1 MRTIAHIMLLLAT
14 LPVVSVAQTLEIS
27 VVTDWETVSYYGSI
41 EETQKAID
49 AAVDYADTIF
59 TEQLGID
66 IDVVYVD
73 IPLTS
78 ADDTIAN
85 HTHVNF
91 LMESVFDYR
100 INTQHI
106 QADATVFLTIRDLG
120 SGSTDYAGYANIK
133 SICSA
138 NAIAL
143 VELFNNG
150 LDGETLAHELAHV
163 LGAVHD
169 EDTPCSNTGYLMSH
183 AVHSGNSQLSQCSID
198 AIKETVEIYGSCM
211 VETDPVDPVITP
223 VPKRSG
229 GSGSMDIFFL
239 LMLIAVMSA
248 QSTRTE

>member
-1 MRTIAHIMLLLAT
+1 MKTIAHIMLLAA
-14 LPVVSVAQTLEIS
+14 LPVVSVAQTLETSI
-27 VVTDWETVSYYGSI
+27 VTDWETVSYYGSI
-41 EETQKAID
+41 EETQKAIE
-49 AAVDYADTIF
+49 AAVNYADTIF

-66 IDVVYVD
+66 IEVVYVD
-73 IPLTS
+73 IPQTA
-78 ADDTIAN
+78 ADDTIEN
-85 HTHVNF
+85 HRHVNF

-106 QADATVFLTIRDLG
+106 EADATVFLTVRDLT

-169 EDTPCSNTGYLMSH
+169 EDTPCANTGYLMSH

-198 AIKETVEIYGSCM
+198 DIKDTIEVYGYCM
-211 VETDPVDPVITP
+211 IENEPSVPVITP
-223 VPKRSG
+223 EPRRSG

-239 LMLIAVMSA
+239 LLLIAVISA